1 MNLIEEINNDDQI
14 LRALYNS
21 LQIVASEIEKKQYFD
36 LEINSSVDFY
46 NAVKI
51 AADILIKN
59 DI

>member
-21 LQIVASEIEKKQYFD
+21 LQIVATEIEKKQYFD

-51 AADILIKN
+51 AADLLIKN

>member
-1 MNLIEEINNDDQI
+1 MVFKPP
-14 LRALYNS
+14 
-21 LQIVASEIEKKQYFD
+21 IVASEIEKKQYFD

>member
-21 LQIVASEIEKKQYFD
+21 LQIVATEIEKKQYFD

>member
-1 MNLIEEINNDDQI
+1 MNLIEEIKNDDQI

-21 LQIVASEIEKKQYFD
+21 LQQVANEIPMKKYFD

-51 AADILIKN
+51 AADILIEN

>member
-21 LQIVASEIEKKQYFD
+21 LQIVATEIKKKQYFD

-51 AADILIKN
+51 AADLLIKN

>member
-51 AADILIKN
+51 AADILIEN

>member
-36 LEINSSVDFY
+36 LEINSRVDFY